1 MKNVRS
7 LTLALAAA
15 TVIGMP
21 LLAWVIM
28 SFLPDFDYPAYFI
41 SETPILWQIAAG
53 MLYGTI
59 AAFLA
64 QGIISLK
71 FMKKLTFRY
80 AEMIGSMNLNTND
93 IIFISFCAGFGEEVL
108 FRGVIQ
114 PHLGIFATSVI
125 FVALHGYISFVN
137 WRMSIYGGFMTLVII
152 GIGYLVEWGG
162 LIPAIIAHTI
172 IDVILLLFINRK
184 LKKIRENEGSAQYI
198 TEMNSEKGI
207 DDESFSSDDNRDIQ
221 NH

>member
-41 SETPILWQIAAG
+41 SEEPILWQIAAG
-53 MLYGTI
+53 LLYGTI

-114 PHLGIFATSVI
+114 PHLGILASSII

-137 WRMSIYGGFMTLVII
+137 WRMSVYGAFMTLVII

-172 IDVILLLFINRK
+172 IDVILLLFINQK
-184 LKKIRENEGSAQYI
+184 LKKIRENAGNTKYN
-198 TEMNSEKGI
+198 EMMTSEVGFE
-207 DDESFSSDDNRDIQ
+207 DESSSVIDNKDIE